1 MVTRCLLA
9 NAYEKDF
16 CFGQTITWVHSHSRS
31 WSNVLTLAILLWSI
45 LVEINKVISCDILWQ
60 FISYVFFFLVLLL
73 LKNGTCMFVFITQLL
88 LGTIKSESQ
97 HTVVCV
103 EFNHWHFGRLFSCPM
118 SLSTMCLVFL
128 WARWNTLNKSVFL
141 HHIGIFKTGIFKTY
155 ELMHI
160 FYP

>member
-1 MVTRCLLA
+1 MGTRCLLA

-45 LVEINKVISCDILWQ
+45 LVEINKLFHVIFYDNS
-60 FISYVFFFLVLLL
+60 FRMVFFLLVLLL
-73 LKNGTCMFVFITQLL
+73 LRNGTCMFVFITQLL
-88 LGTIKSESQ
+88 FGTIKSESQ

-103 EFNHWHFGRLFSCPM
+103 KFNHWHFGRLFSCPM

-128 WARWNTLNKSVFL
+128 WARWNTLKKLVFFIIEEFL
-141 HHIGIFKTGIFKTY
+141 KH
-155 ELMHI
+155 MN
-160 FYP
+160 